1 MPVAARSCGS
11 TRWMILSLR
20 ERGPDLHSPQGRLLT
35 RKISG
40 SSRRLGELERK
51 LLPIRS
57 LLRGGSRRDPAV
69 ATRPPY
75 AFRHGWEVLEKKSPP
90 TPKRRLLDSQLP
102 EEVSVTGP
110 RFTFCLLL
118 ERQER
123 RFTLTRSAPTMAHS
137 QQTMTI
143 LRKPLPSRVPSSRAV
158 AGLLLR
164 GLRVF
169 VVPVATDQSQQ
180 SHKTARD
187 AVTDRSAGLPLNQ
200 KGANPKD
207 WPRLT

>member
-1 MPVAARSCGS
+1 
-11 TRWMILSLR
+11 MILSLR
-20 ERGPDLHSPQGRLLT
+20 ERGPDLHSPQDRLLT
-35 RKISG
+35 RKNSG

-57 LLRGGSRRDPAV
+57 LLRGGGRRDPTV

-118 ERQER
+118 ERKER

-137 QQTMTI
+137 QQMMMTI
-143 LRKPLPSRVPSSRAV
+143 SRKPLPSRVPSSRAV

-164 GLRVF
+164 GLRLF
-169 VVPVATDQSQQ
+169 TVPVATDQSQQ

-187 AVTDRSAGLPLNQ
+187 AVTDQSVSLPFNQ